1 MENSYYQITQQISK
15 DERSKHYNIFLHDA
29 EEVQLIQ
36 NNEKFRQ
43 IESLL
48 RTKYQVIFKLFGD
61 KNFRFIAFEYF
72 KYNPIQSSK
81 LESYGKSFSDFIGSM
96 DQLSDYRYLKW
107 MAKLDW
113 FWFDPSLEPGDSI
126 QLPKGTL
133 TSWASVYKNQNNI
146 DIQIDESI
154 IENLQIKK
162 VGTEI
167 QIVAI

>member
-15 DERSKHYNIFLHDA
+15 NERSKHYNIFLHDP
-29 EEVQLIQ
+29 EEEQQIQ

-48 RTKYQVIFKLFGD
+48 RTKFQVIFKLFGE
-61 KNFRFIAFEYF
+61 KNFRFVAYEYF
-72 KYNPIQSSK
+72 KYNPVQSTK
-81 LESYGKSFSDFIGSM
+81 LEIYGKSFSDFLGSM
-96 DQLSDYRYLKW
+96 DQLSDLRYLKW
-107 MAKLDW
+107 IAKLDW
-113 FWFDPSLEPGDSI
+113 FWCSHTNAGDSI

-133 TSWASVYKNQNNI
+133 NSWANIYKNQNNI
-146 DIQIDESI
+146 EVQIDESI

-162 VGTEI
+162 VGKEI